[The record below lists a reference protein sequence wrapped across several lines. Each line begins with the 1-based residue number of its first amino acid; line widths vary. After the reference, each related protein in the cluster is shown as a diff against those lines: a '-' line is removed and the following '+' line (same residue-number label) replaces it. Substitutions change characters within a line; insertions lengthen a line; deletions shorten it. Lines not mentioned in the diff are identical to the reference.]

1 VSVRQQVGIK
11 VVRTYEDGQAYW
23 IGLDNP
29 GFRRK
34 VFRTV
39 DKELCGSEHLVAGI
53 TVFPQGEASSL
64 HDHPESEEVNVV
76 LSGHGEV
83 VGGDGS
89 RQPFGPHDM
98 MFVPK
103 GLLHQHVNTGREPLV
118 LLWCYTPPGENPA
131 R

>member
-1 VSVRQQVGIK
+1 MNVTQRSGIT
-11 VVRTYEDGQAYW
+11 VVRTYAEGRASW

-39 DKELCGSEHLVAGI
+39 DKDLCGSEHLVAGI

-64 HDHPESEEVNVV
+64 HDHPDSEEINVV

-89 RQPFGPHDM
+89 RQAFGPHDM

-103 GLLHQHVNTGREPLV
+103 GMRHQHVNTGPEPLV